1 MQQERS
7 EQEGDERRVEM
18 FIRGGD
24 RRFTL
29 EYHYLGD
36 PETRKS
42 EFVCMTILDA
52 INLTLESENWRPIV
66 FDTFTE
72 EEE

>member
-1 MQQERS
+1 ML
-7 EQEGDERRVEM
+7 
-18 FIRGGD
+18 IRCGD

-42 EFVCMTILDA
+42 EFVCMTMLDA
-52 INLTLESENWRPIV
+52 VNLTLESENWRPIV
-66 FDTFTE
+66 FDKFIE
-72 EEE
+72 EDEFMEETK

>member
-1 MQQERS
+1 MI
-7 EQEGDERRVEM
+7 GM
-18 FIRGGD
+18 IRCGG
-24 RRFTL
+24 RRFKL

-66 FDTFTE
+66 FDEFIEEDSGDVFDTFTE